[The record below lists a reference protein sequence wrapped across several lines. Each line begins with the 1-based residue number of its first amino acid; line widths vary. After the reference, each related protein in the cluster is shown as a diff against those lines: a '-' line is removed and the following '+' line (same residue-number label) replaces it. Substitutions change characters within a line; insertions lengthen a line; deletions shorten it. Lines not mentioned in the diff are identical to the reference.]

1 MLFEFLENIK
11 VSVMSLVYV
20 DAVGQM
26 ILVMNTSRLMIQSI
40 FSQLTN
46 D

>member
-20 DAVGQM
+20 DAVGQI